1 MIQILPNDVERYLR
15 LVKDENPLH
24 QHIVPGQMIVQI
36 ALIYNELNW
45 KNYKINYVEPVDT
58 YEFLHFDFESNN
70 KLIVKNNCD
79 KVKVT
84 ILKNK

>member
-36 ALIYNELNW
+36 ALI
-45 KNYKINYVEPVDT
+45 
-58 YEFLHFDFESNN
+58 
-70 KLIVKNNCD
+70 
-79 KVKVT
+79 
-84 ILKNK
+84 